1 MIRTVK
7 TWLQLDS
14 TYKASNKEVKV
25 ISVTQLVNQFG
36 QDIIE
41 KRTFDYFPNS
51 LKAFEARERMCQ
63 SAGSY
68 MVNFDGFK
76 L

>member
-1 MIRTVK
+1 MRIEK
-7 TWLQLDS
+7 TWLQLDP

-25 ISVTQLVNQFG
+25 ISVTQLVSEFG

-51 LKAFEARERMCQ
+51 LKAFEARERMCE